1 VVLAVA
7 LVALVGLAMG
17 SGRARGLVLTGGA
30 IVGAAVLLFP
40 FVPTIASQGGAGLW
54 SGIGQL
60 DPWKVIRVSLGPAPG
75 DWAPAAFLPV
85 AALLGLALAGGE
97 RRGQAARA
105 GVAGA
110 AALVLAWV
118 SVAGYLPTW
127 ASNAP
132 AYAVLAAVCMAFLVG
147 DGLSSALGGME
158 RASFGFRQIGTLLL
172 TGVLVLGLSLQAMAA
187 MVGDWAIGGAD
198 KVPAA
203 WSVLT
208 ASAKDSYNVVWLG
221 SVNGQ
226 PFPAPGGDPTGV
238 IEQGAATVTYGLTD
252 RQGSLAIDTGL
263 PLTGAGNPALRA
275 ALGEVLSGTT
285 VHGGALLAPFG
296 VGFVVVD
303 QDELPEAARLALQAQ
318 VDLELVPSAGL
329 LIWRNVAA
337 LPPASV
343 LQADRAT
350 TEIVASADP
359 DVIQRFEPV
368 PTTPLASSEGGWDGA
383 AGDGDLVVVATAFDG
398 AWELSGGAAPQQAF
412 GWGTSF
418 ANAPADVTIRYGDQL
433 SRTIAIWLLAL
444 VWAAALWITRKP
456 VRR

>member
-1 VVLAVA
+1 
-7 LVALVGLAMG
+7 
-17 SGRARGLVLTGGA
+17 
-30 IVGAAVLLFP
+30 
-40 FVPTIASQGGAGLW
+40 
-54 SGIGQL
+54 
-60 DPWKVIRVSLGPAPG
+60 
-75 DWAPAAFLPV
+75 
-85 AALLGLALAGGE
+85 
-97 RRGQAARA
+97 
-105 GVAGA
+105 
-110 AALVLAWV
+110 
-118 SVAGYLPTW
+118 
-127 ASNAP
+127 
-132 AYAVLAAVCMAFLVG
+132 
-147 DGLSSALGGME
+147 
-158 RASFGFRQIGTLLL
+158 
-172 TGVLVLGLSLQAMAA
+172 MAA